1 MKRILLILLFL
12 AACCAARAQDAR
24 SPSLGQTIY
33 LPIYSSMLFGNLSRG
48 GVPSRV
54 LLSAMVSIRN
64 TDPKNAMRLVSAR
77 YFQSQGQFLREYITA
92 PVELP
97 PLGTKD
103 LFVELHDDSGGAGAN
118 FLIRWEATDPGNPPL
133 VEALHANLDSGKAVV
148 FTTQALP
155 VPAR

>member
-1 MKRILLILLFL
+1 MLLTILLMAN
-12 AACCAARAQDAR
+12 AAAFCQDAR
-24 SPSLGQTIY
+24 PQSLGQELY
-33 LPIYSSMLFGNLSRG
+33 LPIYSNMLYGNLSRSG
-48 GVPSRV
+48 KPSRI

-103 LFVELHDDSGGAGAN
+103 LFVELPDDSGGAGAN
-118 FLIRWEATDPGNPPL
+118 FLIRWEATDPVNPPL